1 MKLSPALR
9 QAAYPVAILG
19 QRNFSLVWGSIAQF
33 QVGSQMEALVL
44 GWFVIQLTDSPFLGG
59 LIAGARMALN
69 FLALFAGAIADRL
82 PRHRLLAGIE
92 LVMTGLGL
100 LVLTLML
107 TGLLEVWHLFAVTI
121 AASLVRIFQMPSA
134 QALIGDTLPPDKIS
148 NGAAL
153 TSMAQNFSTILGPLL
168 GGFLYKGFGPEG
180 AYAVISLF
188 YFSSSISAM
197 FIRPVRSAEPRP
209 PQGSVLQSVGQ
220 RPILVKVVL
229 WLWSVLQ
236 SAGQGLR
243 YVKSRQLLW
252 VTLLMAVIINLTGW
266 PFHTALL
273 PIFAEYVL
281 HTDSAGLG
289 WLSAAFGIG
298 ALSGSLGWASVRNLR
313 HIGKLMILAIIVWH
327 GSMLLFA
334 LSDSLYW
341 SMGILLLTGAA
352 FSSTQTMMLTM
363 LLRNTTAEYRGRV
376 LGLRVLAIF
385 AYSFGGANVGY
396 IAGLWSAP
404 LAAVTIGIAGIALTL
419 ALAAAAPRFLRA

>member
-19 QRNFSLVWGSIAQF
+19 QRNFTLVWGSIAQF

-197 FIRPVRSAEPRP
+197 FIRPVRSAEQRP
-209 PQGSVLQSVGQ
+209 PQGSVLQSVRQ

-243 YVKSRQLLW
+243 YVKSQQLLW

-385 AYSFGGANVGY
+385 AYSFGSANVGY

-404 LAAVTIGIAGIALTL
+404 LAAVTIGIAGIVLTL
-419 ALAAAAPRFLRA
+419 SLAAATPRFLRA

>member
-19 QRNFSLVWGSIAQF
+19 QRNFTLVWGSIAQF

-220 RPILVKVVL
+220 
-229 WLWSVLQ
+229 
-236 SAGQGLR
+236 GLR
-243 YVKSRQLLW
+243 YVKSQQLLW

-298 ALSGSLGWASVRNLR
+298 ALSGSLGWATVRNLR

-385 AYSFGGANVGY
+385 AYSFGSANVGY

-419 ALAAAAPRFLRA
+419 ALAAVTPRFLRA

>member
-19 QRNFSLVWGSIAQF
+19 QRNFTLVWGSIAQF

-107 TGLLEVWHLFAVTI
+107 TGLLEVWHLFAVTV

-197 FIRPVRSAEPRP
+197 FIRPVRSAEQRP
-209 PQGSVLQSVGQ
+209 PQGSVLQSVRQ

-236 SAGQGLR
+236 SVGQGLR
-243 YVKSRQLLW
+243 YVKSQQLLW

-298 ALSGSLGWASVRNLR
+298 ALSGSLGWATVRNLR

-385 AYSFGGANVGY
+385 AYSFGSANVGY

-419 ALAAAAPRFLRA
+419 ALAAVTPRFLRA

>member
-19 QRNFSLVWGSIAQF
+19 QRNFTLVWGSIAQF

-197 FIRPVRSAEPRP
+197 FIRPVRSAEQRP
-209 PQGSVLQSVGQ
+209 PQGSVLQSVRQ

-243 YVKSRQLLW
+243 YVKSQQLLW

-298 ALSGSLGWASVRNLR
+298 ALSGSLGWATVRNLR

-334 LSDSLYW
+334 LSASLYW

-385 AYSFGGANVGY
+385 AYSFGSANVGY

>member
-1 MKLSPALR
+1 MKIPPSLR

-19 QRNFSLVWGSIAQF
+19 QRNFTLVWASIAQF
-33 QVGSQMEALVL
+33 QIGSQMEALVL
-44 GWFVIQLTDSPFLGG
+44 GWFVIQLTDSPFLAGT
-59 LIAGARMALN
+59 IAGARMALN

-100 LVLTLML
+100 LVLTLLL
-107 TGLLEVWHLFAVTI
+107 TGWLEVWHLFAITLS
-121 AASLVRIFQMPSA
+121 ASLVRIFQMPSA

-153 TSMAQNFSTILGPLL
+153 TSMAQNLSTILGPLL
-168 GGFLYKGFGPEG
+168 GGLLYKDFGPEG
-180 AYAVISLF
+180 AYAVIALF
-188 YFSSSISAM
+188 YFSSSIAAM
-197 FIRPVRSAEPRP
+197 FVRPARGGEQRRP
-209 PQGSVLQSVGQ
+209 SGSVLQTV
-220 RPILVKVVL
+220 
-229 WLWSVLQ
+229 W
-236 SAGQGLR
+236 AGLR

-289 WLSAAFGIG
+289 WLTAAFGIG
-298 ALSGSLGWASVRNLR
+298 ALSGSMGWAAVRNLR
-313 HIGKLMILAIIVWH
+313 PVSKLMILAIVLWH
-327 GSMLLFA
+327 GSMLIFA
-334 LSDSLYW
+334 LSDSFYL
-341 SMGILLLTGAA
+341 SLGILALTGAA

-363 LLRNTTAEYRGRV
+363 LLRNTGADYRGRV

-385 AYSFGGANVGY
+385 AYSFGSVNVGFM
-396 IAGLWSAP
+396 AGLWGAP
-404 LAAVTIGIAGIALTL
+404 WAATFIGIAGIALTL
-419 ALAAAAPRFLRA
+419 GLVAAAPRFLRT